1 MAATV
6 VRTLLIGFLHVR
18 AVDQLLSQCCNGP
31 VRFEVDTRVSPKKVR
46 RALTDFPGRR
56 LQT

>member
-1 MAATV
+1 MAAIV

-18 AVDQLLSQCCNGP
+18 AVDQLWSRRCNDP
-31 VRFEVDTRVSPKKVR
+31 VRFGVDTEVSPEQVR
-46 RALTDFPGRR
+46 RALTDFSSRR